1 MPETWLTYRQLAAH
15 WKTTPEAAR
24 ARSRRGNYQR
34 RTNNIGAVEILVDL
48 DAPVPEARQKA
59 QDGQTRT
66 ATPSNTPDMET
77 PPAATAEAL
86 AAIEAHVVT
95 LKDQLAQAEA
105 RADKYEHQIDAE
117 RERVADLTAQ
127 LLRLTSE
134 LLDAKKAA
142 EPPALRRSWWQRL
155 VG

>member
-34 RTNNIGAVEILVDL
+34 RTNNLGAVEILVDT
-48 DAPVPEARQKA
+48 DAPIPEARQKA

-66 ATPSNTPDMET
+66 ATPSNTPDTGT
-77 PPAATAEAL
+77 PPPATAEAL
-86 AAIEAHVVT
+86 GAIAALEGHVAT
-95 LKDQLAQAEA
+95 LKDQLAKAEA
-105 RADKYEHQIDAE
+105 STAAE

-127 LLRLTSE
+127 LLRLTGE
-134 LLDAKKAA
+134 LLEARKVEA
-142 EPPALRRSWWQRL
+142 PRRSWWQRL